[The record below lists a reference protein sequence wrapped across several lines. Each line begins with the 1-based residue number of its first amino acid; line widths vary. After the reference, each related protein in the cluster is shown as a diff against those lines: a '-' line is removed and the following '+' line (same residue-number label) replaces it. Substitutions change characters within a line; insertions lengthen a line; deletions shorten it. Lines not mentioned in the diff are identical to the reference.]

1 MLRRVRSAL
10 EWHRDGIRIDALAV
24 SSLSGESLG
33 RYYAFKQTLLD
44 LEQDDKSVISR
55 YTSRTSARAVPR
67 ARLTS

>member
-24 SSLSGESLG
+24 SSLSGKSLG

-44 LEQDDKSVISR
+44 L
-55 YTSRTSARAVPR
+55 
-67 ARLTS
+67 